1 MILTESKMLKI
12 LREEYENRLQEY
24 VNEELQTTY
33 KAGDKEIDVW
43 ADADQCKVMHDES
56 GIMYTFGGY
65 ENDQVKLY
73 LPDEPR
79 FVDGHKGNKLL
90 TSEPQAFSDSGD
102 DIEYELGPEI
112 VEEDL
117 PVGEDEYTSGEELDS
132 EVSSSDDRDY
142 ILIDKEE
149 FVKNYSL
156 A

>member
-24 VNEELQTTY
+24 VNEELKTTY
-33 KAGDKEIDVW
+33 KAGDKVIDVW

-90 TSEPQAFSDSGD
+90 TRDLENPGTVSE
-102 DIEYELGPEI
+102 
-112 VEEDL
+112 
-117 PVGEDEYTSGEELDS
+117 EELNNNEDKHETLS
-132 EVSSSDDRDY
+132 DDDRDY

>member
-1 MILTESKMLKI
+1 
-12 LREEYENRLQEY
+12 
-24 VNEELQTTY
+24 
-33 KAGDKEIDVW
+33 
-43 ADADQCKVMHDES
+43 
-56 GIMYTFGGY
+56 

-90 TSEPQAFSDSGD
+90 TSEPQTFSDSGD
-102 DIEYELGPEI
+102 DIKYEIGPEI

-117 PVGEDEYTSGEELDS
+117 PAGEDEYTSGEELDR